1 MTVKFDQDD
10 GYIRKNFLMPSN
22 STIHFFRKKVSE
34 DSGIPFHQVRLSIN
48 QQILMSREIEELYD
62 ITTIKQRVVFT
73 RMDDDMRLQ
82 DIDRLRYKFKAQ
94 LKKNQ
99 DTIDNCILLLSSE
112 DEEIRKEAW
121 KLLDL
126 LPPSENI
133 TTAIE

>member
-1 MTVKFDQDD
+1 
-10 GYIRKNFLMPSN
+10 
-22 STIHFFRKKVSE
+22 
-34 DSGIPFHQVRLSIN
+34 
-48 QQILMSREIEELYD
+48 
-62 ITTIKQRVVFT
+62 
-73 RMDDDMRLQ
+73 MRLQ